1 MADQFATLEV
11 LPSGDT
17 TVVSFV
23 GRDILNQVNIAA
35 CREQI
40 VKMVESHQTQIVAF
54 DLAGVRFIPSGMLGL
69 LASLRKVVRTIQI
82 WNPSEDV
89 REVLEVTNMHQLFEI
104 REGTPL

>member
-1 MADQFATLEV
+1 
-11 LPSGDT
+11 
-17 TVVSFV
+17 
-23 GRDILNQVNIAA
+23 
-35 CREQI
+35 
-40 VKMVESHQTQIVAF
+40 VAF